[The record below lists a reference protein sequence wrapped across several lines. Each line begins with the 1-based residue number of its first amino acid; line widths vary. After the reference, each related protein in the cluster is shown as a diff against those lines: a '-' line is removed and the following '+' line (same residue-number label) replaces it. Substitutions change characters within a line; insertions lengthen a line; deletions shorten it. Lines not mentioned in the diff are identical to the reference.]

1 MKRFFYKSQQT
12 AVGAVLLSVFLLLV
26 MPESVRARLKS
37 AIGGLFLPVIGIST
51 TGQVAM
57 ESLGHLGAADAAS
70 LPPNQTP
77 GHAPASLVE
86 LQDQVDRLRRD
97 KKRLEGDNK
106 YLSELLKLEPLIP
119 WETKLVRVVGRD
131 SFNWWRRI
139 KINLGSNKGIRFNQ
153 PVISANG
160 DLVGRV
166 SEVGSLTS
174 WVILVGDPNCRFS
187 ALIKESRSQGGIVS
201 PRQYS
206 SDLRTVELTYLPN
219 DVELRPGQAVVTS
232 GLGGGFPKEIP
243 VGQVVDSWVSNDGL
257 YVEARIKLH
266 ANLNQLETVRV
277 LTRF

>member
-12 AVGAVLLSVFLLLV
+12 AVGAVLLTVFLLLV
-26 MPESVRARLKS
+26 MPESARARLKS

-51 TGQVAM
+51 TGQVAL
-57 ESLGHLGAADAAS
+57 ESIGQLGATNS
-70 LPPNQTP
+70 GSSPTNQ
-77 GHAPASLVE
+77 APASLSE
-86 LQDQVDRLRRD
+86 LQDEVDRLRSA
-97 KKRLEGDNK
+97 NK
-106 YLSELLKLEPLIP
+106 HLSELLALEPLIP

-131 SFNWWRRI
+131 PFNWWRRI

-153 PVISANG
+153 PVISAKGN
-160 DLVGRV
+160 LVGRV
-166 SEVGSLTS
+166 SVVGPLTS
-174 WVILVGDPNCRFS
+174 WVVLVGDPNCRFS

-243 VGQVVDSWVSNDGL
+243 VGQVVDSWLSKDGL

-277 LTRF
+277 LTRY

>member
-1 MKRFFYKSQQT
+1 
-12 AVGAVLLSVFLLLV
+12 VGAVLLSVFLLLV
-26 MPESVRARLKS
+26 MPESARARLKS

-70 LPPNQTP
+70 LPPNQTL

-86 LQDQVDRLRRD
+86 LQDQVDRLQRD
-97 KKRLEGDNK
+97 NKRLEGDNK

-166 SEVGSLTS
+166 SEVGPLTS

-201 PRQYS
+201 PRQYN